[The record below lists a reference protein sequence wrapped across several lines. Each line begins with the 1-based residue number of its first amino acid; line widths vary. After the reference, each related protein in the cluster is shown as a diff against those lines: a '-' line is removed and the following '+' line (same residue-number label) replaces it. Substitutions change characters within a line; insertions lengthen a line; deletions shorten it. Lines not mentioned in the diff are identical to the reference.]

1 MQVFCRFF
9 LLMILALKFFKLNSQ
24 VTYYQDVFHG
34 GVSFAGFSTGTAYTG
49 NYNGNFET
57 YFHPG
62 SIIKKVF
69 LLYNAYNEPT
79 FDLTINLDGVDISLE
94 RRKFHGAP
102 FKSTQFSSDQN
113 FRVLVEDITEE
124 YNNVQYHQI
133 IIPSQPLTNCNC
145 FYGNFSIVVLYEN
158 PLLNPINFSLY
169 LNNFDLDISP
179 TIYNATINP
188 RSALSQ
194 IGFSLN
200 TDIINEPINSDGSK
214 IFVNNNLLGIIG
226 GSDGVDQNSLF
237 GVRGHFYYQN
247 SQLFGL
253 DDDSPDFLMNN
264 SDALADI
271 SPYLNLGLQFTWSL
285 EWQIASVH
293 QNVYSSFQLAY
304 STPCQPQNVTVS
316 NDTVV
321 CPNVPL
327 ILHATGGT
335 PNSHSTSGYEWL
347 PQENLSCYDCAD
359 PIFTGDSSQLYT
371 VRIWGS
377 DSCSVVRPVMV
388 RVRQKPNFSDLNLI
402 ASECGGATGTITAFS
417 NSGVSYSLDSLSWQ
431 ASPNGA
437 YSFQNLSAGNYTIFV
452 TDTSGCIGDSSV
464 FLDETLTVNA
474 AFSASPSSGAV
485 PLEVSITNQSS
496 SYSNLEWFING
507 VSQGNSLTDYTIN
520 QSSTAEITLIA
531 WQNDPSCADTA
542 QVSILAFDS
551 LIISIPNVITANG
564 DGVNDEFSV
573 QSNLPISIEYTITNR
588 WGNVLQ
594 SGALQTQ
601 SGSLPL
607 WNPATDI
614 SEGTYFYQLK
624 FSSSDGNIDQQLE
637 TWGRLKQGN
646 IELVR

>member
-1 MQVFCRFF
+1 
-9 LLMILALKFFKLNSQ
+9 
-24 VTYYQDVFHG
+24 
-34 GVSFAGFSTGTAYTG
+34 
-49 NYNGNFET
+49 
-57 YFHPG
+57 
-62 SIIKKVF
+62 
-69 LLYNAYNEPT
+69 
-79 FDLTINLDGVDISLE
+79 
-94 RRKFHGAP
+94 
-102 FKSTQFSSDQN
+102 
-113 FRVLVEDITEE
+113 
-124 YNNVQYHQI
+124 
-133 IIPSQPLTNCNC
+133 
-145 FYGNFSIVVLYEN
+145 
-158 PLLNPINFSLY
+158 
-169 LNNFDLDISP
+169 
-179 TIYNATINP
+179 
-188 RSALSQ
+188 
-194 IGFSLN
+194 
-200 TDIINEPINSDGSK
+200 
-214 IFVNNNLLGIIG
+214 
-226 GSDGVDQNSLF
+226 
-237 GVRGHFYYQN
+237 
-247 SQLFGL
+247 
-253 DDDSPDFLMNN
+253 
-264 SDALADI
+264 
-271 SPYLNLGLQFTWSL
+271 
-285 EWQIASVH
+285 
-293 QNVYSSFQLAY
+293 
-304 STPCQPQNVTVS
+304 
-316 NDTVV
+316 
-321 CPNVPL
+321 
-327 ILHATGGT
+327 
-335 PNSHSTSGYEWL
+335 
-347 PQENLSCYDCAD
+347 
-359 PIFTGDSSQLYT
+359 
-371 VRIWGS
+371 
-377 DSCSVVRPVMV
+377 MV

-402 ASECGGATGTITAFS
+402 ASECGGATGIITALG

-496 SYSNLEWFING
+496 NYSNLEWFING

-601 SGSLPL
+601 SGPLIL

-624 FSSSDGNIDQQLE
+624 FSSSVGNIDQQLE

>member
-1 MQVFCRFF
+1 MQILRLIFFIFF
-9 LLMILALKFFKLNSQ
+9 LSLLNHANGQLVYYQNSFNGGVTAAGGNVGANGGQVLFDVYIEPGSTIEKAILIAGTEGKPNPIIVELNTINYTFSSLTAVTPDFPVISGNPSNIHLIDITADISPDEFNYSLSVPPQDFSSNNVFFQFYLVIIYNNPTLPVINFNLVLNQQPSSAN
-24 VTYYQDVFHG
+24 TYY
-34 GVSFAGFSTGTAYTG
+34 
-49 NYNGNFET
+49 N
-57 YFHPG
+57 
-62 SIIKKVF
+62 
-69 LLYNAYNEPT
+69 LL
-79 FDLTINLDGVDISLE
+79 D
-94 RRKFHGAP
+94 
-102 FKSTQFSSDQN
+102 
-113 FRVLVEDITEE
+113 
-124 YNNVQYHQI
+124 
-133 IIPSQPLTNCNC
+133 
-145 FYGNFSIVVLYEN
+145 
-158 PLLNPINFSLY
+158 LNPINS
-169 LNNFDLDISP
+169 NFPVGIAVTGQHFCD
-179 TIYNATINP
+179 TINDG
-188 RSALSQ
+188 SYVFINSNA
-194 IGFSLN
+194 IGLLGG
-200 TDIINEPINSDGSK
+200 NEPNDPVQ
-214 IFVNNNLLGIIG
+214 FC
-226 GSDGVDQNSLF
+226 D
-237 GVRGHFYYQN
+237 GVRGHFYYQFN
-247 SQLFGL
+247 GL
-253 DDDSPDFLMNN
+253 VGLSNDTPDAFMNG
-264 SDALADI
+264 SDALANIQLYITQNSTDLEI
-271 SPYLNLGLQFTWSL
+271 NFNYQSPNNTFDSKTNPIVCLP
-285 EWQIASVH
+285 
-293 QNVYSSFQLAY
+293 LAY

-359 PIFTGDSSQLYT
+359 PIFTGDSSRLYT

-402 ASECGGATGTITAFS
+402 ANECGGTTGTITALS

-431 ASPNGA
+431 ASPNEA
-437 YSFQNLSAGNYTIFV
+437 YSFQNLSAGNYTIYV

-496 SYSNLEWFING
+496 NYSNLEWFING

-594 SGALQTQ
+594 SSALQTQ
-601 SGSLPL
+601 SGPLIL

-624 FSSSDGNIDQQLE
+624 FSSSDGNINQQLE

-646 IELVR
+646 VELVR